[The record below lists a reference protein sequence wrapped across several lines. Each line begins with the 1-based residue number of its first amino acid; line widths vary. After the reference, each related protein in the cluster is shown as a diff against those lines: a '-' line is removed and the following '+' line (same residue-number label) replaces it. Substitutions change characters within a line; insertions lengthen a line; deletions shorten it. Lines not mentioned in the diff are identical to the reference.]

1 MSGYIKANYDKKV
14 KDKIISF
21 RIGASR
27 GKDMVTGKYLY
38 EFRTIKTDSTRIAR
52 KKLREMQMEI
62 DKGIFIKPGKATLA
76 EYLRSWLNDYV
87 KPNLAPRT
95 HELYDYI
102 CKKHVM
108 STLGNVPLSEL
119 KPPQLQ
125 HLYNEKQQSGL
136 SNRTVQFIHVTLHKA
151 LKNAVKIGLLMR
163 NVAEAVDLLLMQL
176 SVSRTLQQLHNV
188 PKEQRL
194 TFKEPKTMKSRRLI
208 KLSPSTCLLLND
220 YKDKENE
227 KRKQLGFNPIGDG
240 DLVFCKIDG
249 SPYLPESVTH
259 IWQKLAIK
267 CDLKGIRLHDL
278 RHSMASYMLKKG
290 IHPKIV
296 QERLGH
302 SFVAITLDLYS
313 HVVPG
318 LQEAAANSLDNLI
331 SNNESRLDREIKE
344 IIK

>member
-1 MSGYIKANYDKKV
+1 
-14 KDKIISF
+14 
-21 RIGASR
+21 
-27 GKDMVTGKYLY
+27 
-38 EFRTIKTDSTRIAR
+38 
-52 KKLREMQMEI
+52 
-62 DKGIFIKPGKATLA
+62 
-76 EYLRSWLNDYV
+76 
-87 KPNLAPRT
+87 
-95 HELYDYI
+95 
-102 CKKHVM
+102 
-108 STLGNVPLSEL
+108 
-119 KPPQLQ
+119 
-125 HLYNEKQQSGL
+125 
-136 SNRTVQFIHVTLHKA
+136 
-151 LKNAVKIGLLMR
+151 VKIGLLMR

-176 SVSRTLQQLHNV
+176 SVSRTLQQLHDV
-188 PKEQRL
+188 PKEQGL